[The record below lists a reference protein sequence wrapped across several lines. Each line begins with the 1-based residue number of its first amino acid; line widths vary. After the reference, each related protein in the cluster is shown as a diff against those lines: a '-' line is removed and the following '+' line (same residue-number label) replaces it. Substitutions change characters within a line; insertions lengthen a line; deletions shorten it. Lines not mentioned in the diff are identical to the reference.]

1 MAIKFKG
8 DPAAAAAENNFPV
21 APAGEY
27 YMKCIDAEEQESKK
41 TGKPM
46 IKGEYVITEGEFA
59 DRVHVWN
66 YITFMQ
72 PGDKGYGMAVHA
84 LKAHGLPYEG
94 DIEVSAQDFIGVAVK
109 VQLEQDEYPAG
120 SGKLKNVIKKFL
132 LPPDMA
138 DTEPAREVTPAAKAV
153 FTKPAP
159 VAAAPARKAPPWGK
173 R

>member
-27 YMKCIDAEEQESKK
+27 YMKCIDAEEQTSK
-41 TGKPM
+41 TSGRPM
-46 IKGEYVITEGEFA
+46 IKAEYVITEGEFA

-94 DIEVSAQDFIGVAVK
+94 DIEVNAEDFIGVAVK
-109 VQLEQDEYPAG
+109 VQLEQDEYNG
-120 SGKLKNVIKKFL
+120 RVKNAIKKFL
-132 LPPDMA
+132 LPPDVEDA
-138 DTEPAREVTPAAKAV
+138 PAVSAAVTKVFAKPA
-153 FTKPAP
+153 AP
-159 VAAAPARKAPPWGK
+159 VATTAGRKAPPWGK

>member
-27 YMKCIDAEEQESKK
+27 YMKCIDAEELVSK
-41 TGKPM
+41 TSGRPM
-46 IKGEYVITEGEFA
+46 IKAEYVITEGEFT

-94 DIEVSAQDFIGVAVK
+94 DIEVSAQDFVGVSVK
-109 VQLEQDEYPAG
+109 VQLEQDEYQ
-120 SGKLKNVIKKFL
+120 GKVKNVIKKFL
-132 LPPDMA
+132 LPPDVA
-138 DTEPAREVTPAAKAV
+138 DTEPAREVTPATKAA

-159 VAAAPARKAPPWGK
+159 VAATPARKTPPWGK